1 MRPAGPARPRDPRS
15 ALIRTVAAT
24 AAALAFTLGVYLLL
38 EATRPDTG
46 LVSFTFLLVLPA
58 AVCGFVAYVAD
69 PWKTRTRAQYMRVP
83 LWTLAAVVIV
93 SLVFLREGVICIL
106 MLSPLWFLSGLAGV
120 AATYHLRRRVDDAR
134 TYSMAVLAL
143 PLVAMQIEPM
153 IPLPVTTTS
162 VARTVAIDARPEA
175 IWPLL
180 RGIPDVHAGE
190 GRWNLSQDVIGL
202 PRPVG
207 AKLARDGLGAD
218 RFARWDHDIRFRE
231 RITDWQ
237 AGRRIGWRFIFDDIA
252 GWGYTDRHLMPD
264 SPYFN
269 VTTGGYRVDPLPDGR
284 TRVTLHTEYR
294 MRTPLNHYAQ
304 LWGELLLG
312 DVEANILAVVKQR
325 AERAGSG
332 TSEPQNR

>member
-1 MRPAGPARPRDPRS
+1 MRPAEDVKPRDPRP
-15 ALIRTVAAT
+15 ALIRILAAT
-24 AAALAFTLGVYLLL
+24 AAALAFALGVYLLL
-38 EATRPDTG
+38 DATRPNTG
-46 LVSFTFLLVLPA
+46 LISFTFLLVLPA

-69 PWKTRTRAQYMRVP
+69 PWKTRTHAQYMRVP

-106 MLSPLWFLSGLAGV
+106 MLSPLWLGSGLIG
-120 AATYHLRRRVDDAR
+120 AAVTYRLRRRVEDAR
-134 TYSMAVLAL
+134 TYSMAMLAL
-143 PLVAMQIEPM
+143 PLIAMQVEPM
-153 IPLPVTTTS
+153 IPLPLTTTA
-162 VARTVAIDARPEA
+162 VTRAVVIDAPA
-175 IWPLL
+175 DKIWPLL
-180 RGIPDVHAGE
+180 RGVPDVRPGE
-190 GRWNLSQDVIGL
+190 GRWNVSQDLIGL

-218 RFARWDHDIRFRE
+218 RYARWDHHIRFRE

-269 VTTGGYRVDPLPDGR
+269 VTTGGYRLDPLPDGR
-284 TRVTLHTEYR
+284 ISVRLHTEYR
-294 MRTPLNHYAQ
+294 MQTPLNPYAR

-312 DVEANILAVVKQR
+312 DVEDNILAIIKHR
-325 AERAGSG
+325 AEQAARRGP
-332 TSEPQNR
+332 PQNR